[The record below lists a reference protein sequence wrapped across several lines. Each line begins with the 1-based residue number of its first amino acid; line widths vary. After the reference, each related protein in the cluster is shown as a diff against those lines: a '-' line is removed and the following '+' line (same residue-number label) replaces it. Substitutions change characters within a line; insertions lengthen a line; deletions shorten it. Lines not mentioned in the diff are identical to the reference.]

1 MLTFG
6 STVLFG
12 ARTFTAASDT
22 VLKVGVLAN
31 INCFP
36 VLGAWLV
43 TTPTGFDELAA
54 TCTAM
59 LAVFELVAATVEGV
73 VILTPPP
80 DVKVLRNISPLCNE
94 SVDISLTVSFCLAIG
109 NAIGLKG

>member
-6 STVLFG
+6 SVVVFG
-12 ARTFTAASDT
+12 ADNFTAASDT
-22 VLKVGVLAN
+22 VRKVGVLTG

-54 TCTAM
+54 TCTVM
-59 LAVFELVAATVEGV
+59 LAVVELVAATVEGV
-73 VILTPPP
+73 VILTLPPN
-80 DVKVLRNISPLCNE
+80 VNVLRNISLLGEE
-94 SVDISLTVSFCLAIG
+94 SVDISLTTSFGLVVGAT
-109 NAIGLKG
+109 IGLKG